1 MGGFQGAGM
10 ICLCCPPINFV
21 CELHRSGKS
30 PNSVATSSKLGVDCP
45 WNPDDVPARL
55 RGFGHRM
62 ADQDGG
68 SGEEWIAPQEDFEAQ
83 MIEAARVLL
92 DAVEIEVAEGF

>member
-30 PNSVATSSKLGVDCP
+30 PNSSTVSSRLGVDCP
-45 WNPDDVPARL
+45 WDPDDLPARL

-68 SGEEWIAPQEDFEAQ
+68 SGEEWIWPQEDLEAQ
-83 MIEAARVLL
+83 MIEAVRVIFE
-92 DAVEIEVAEGF
+92 AAELP

>member
-1 MGGFQGAGM
+1 MSLPA
-10 ICLCCPPINFV
+10 CLCCPQVDFV
-21 CELHRSGKS
+21 CSLHKGK
-30 PNSVATSSKLGVDCP
+30 PANPVSSKSADCP
-45 WNPDDVPARL
+45 WNPNELPDRL
-55 RGFGHRM
+55 RGYGHRM

-68 SGEEWIAPQEDFEAQ
+68 SGEEWISPQKDLEAQ

>member
-1 MGGFQGAGM
+1 MGGLQGSAM
-10 ICLCCPPINFV
+10 SLPACLCLPSLGFV
-21 CELHRSGKS
+21 CSLHKGE
-30 PNSVATSSKLGVDCP
+30 PPATSSKFGADCP
-45 WNPDDVPARL
+45 WNPDELPARL

-68 SGEEWIAPQEDFEAQ
+68 SGEEWISPQEDLEAQ

-92 DAVEIEVAEGF
+92 DAVESEAAEGF